1 VGLRSA
7 ILACGAFLMAAGA
20 VAQAPA
26 PKVPDKAAL
35 GHAEIP
41 PHIQTQ
47 IEALMQDGAEYARLY
62 GVPLDQAMREL
73 QAEQDSV
80 PATDALARE
89 FADRL
94 AGISIA
100 HEGGFRIVVLLTGD
114 AAEAPRTIAAGG
126 LAVPVVFQTGAPA
139 TREQIL
145 AAIGAHQAEVR
156 AELRSPPGMGVD
168 PRTGKLVVMVNTRDV
183 GTDGS
188 ADDIAGLAARFTGI
202 AGVPVEVVAWGDTTS
217 ALTAV
222 AGGGRVLGFDPQIN
236 HKAVCTSGFV
246 VTDGSRT
253 ALSTAAHCPDQLRYI
268 DPDGT
273 EVPMT
278 MIGAWGAWYQD
289 VQIHVPIGVGGDAG
303 GPSDMATVALPLAPI
318 FFADKEKTALRAV
331 TSWRNRASTRAGD
344 LVCHRGE
351 RTGYSCAEV
360 AYPDYA
366 PPGDLCAGPCEPT
379 WVAVRG
385 PDCKGGDSG
394 GPVFAGTIAFGLVK
408 GDSATKDGVTALYYY
423 MSVDQLP
430 PGWTVAVDRSSRLP
444 EIHKTPET
452 NLMTNQ

>member
-1 VGLRSA
+1 VAWRAA
-7 ILACGAFLMAAGA
+7 ILALGALLTAAGA
-20 VAQAPA
+20 GAQVPA
-26 PKVPDKAAL
+26 LKVPDKAADV
-35 GHAEIP
+35 P

-62 GVPLDQAMREL
+62 GVALPQAMREL

-89 FADRL
+89 FAGRL

-114 AAEAPRTIAAGG
+114 EAVAPRTIAAGG

-139 TREQIL
+139 TRGQIL
-145 AAIGAHQAEVR
+145 AAIGAHQVDIR
-156 AELRSPPGMGVD
+156 AALHSPPGMGVD
-168 PRTGKLVVMVNTRDV
+168 PRTGKLVVMVNARDV
-183 GTDGS
+183 GAAGTE
-188 ADDIAGLAARFTGI
+188 GLATRFSDI
-202 AGVPVEVVAWGDTTS
+202 AGVPVEVVAWGDTTT

-253 ALSTAAHCPDQLRYI
+253 ALSTAAHCPDQLSYI
-268 DPDGT
+268 DPNGAA
-273 EVPMT
+273 VPMT

-289 VQIHVPIGVGGDAG
+289 VQIHVPAEAGGDPATAG
-303 GPSDMATVALPLAPI
+303 AKAAVALPLAPV
-318 FFADKEKTALRAV
+318 FFADKEKTALRPV
-331 TSWRNRASTRAGD
+331 TSWRNRTSTRAGD

-379 WVAVRG
+379 WVAVKG

-394 GPVFAGTIAFGLVK
+394 GPVFAGEIAFGLVK
-408 GDSATKDGVTALYYY
+408 GDSEGPDHVTALYYY

-430 PGWTVAVDRSSRLP
+430 PGWTVAVERGSQP
-444 EIHKTPET
+444 PQNQKIPET
-452 NLMTNQ
+452 NLMTNR

>member
-1 VGLRSA
+1 VLQKA
-7 ILACGAFLMAAGA
+7 VMAACMAFAA
-20 VAQAPA
+20 VAAGAQAPA
-26 PKVPDKAAL
+26 PKVPDKAADV
-35 GHAEIP
+35 P

-62 GVPLDQAMREL
+62 GVPLAQAMREL

-80 PATDALARE
+80 PATEALTAE

-100 HEGGFRIVVLLTGD
+100 HDGGFQIVVLLTGD
-114 AAEAPRTIAAGG
+114 EAVAPRTIAAGG

-139 TREQIL
+139 TRVQIL
-145 AAIGAHQAEVR
+145 AAIAKHQADIR
-156 AELRSPPGMGVD
+156 AALHSPPGMGVD
-168 PRTGKLVVMVNTRDV
+168 PKAGKLVVMVNSRDV
-183 GTDGS
+183 GEDGTE
-188 ADDIAGLAARFTGI
+188 GLAARFAGI
-202 AGVPVEVVAWGDTTS
+202 AGVPVEVVAWGDTIS
-217 ALTAV
+217 ALTSSGSIGV

-253 ALSTAAHCPDQLRYI
+253 ALSTAAHCPDQLSYI
-268 DPDGT
+268 DPSGA
-273 EVPMT
+273 EVPLT

-289 VQIHVPIGVGGDAG
+289 VQIHVPTDGEAG
-303 GPSDMATVALPLAPI
+303 PLAPL
-318 FFADKEKTALRAV
+318 FYADKGKTALRPV
-331 TSWRNRASTRAGD
+331 TSWRNRTATRAGD

-351 RTGYSCAEV
+351 KTGYSCAEV
-360 AYPDYA
+360 AYPDYT

-408 GDSATKDGVTALYYY
+408 GDSAGKDGVTALYYY
-423 MSVDQLP
+423 MSTDQLP
-430 PGWTVAVDRSSRLP
+430 PGWTVAVERGRPAP
-444 EIHKTPET
+444 ENQKTPDS
-452 NLMTNQ
+452 N

>member
-1 VGLRSA
+1 VAWRAA
-7 ILACGAFLMAAGA
+7 ILALGALLTAAGA
-20 VAQAPA
+20 GAQAPVL
-26 PKVPDKAAL
+26 KVPDKAADV
-35 GHAEIP
+35 P

-62 GVPLDQAMREL
+62 GVPLPQAMREL

-89 FADRL
+89 FAGRL

-114 AAEAPRTIAAGG
+114 APEAPRTIAAGG

-139 TREQIL
+139 TRDQIL
-145 AAIGAHQAEVR
+145 AAIGAHQADIR
-156 AELRSPPGMGVD
+156 AALHSPPGMGVD
-168 PRTGKLVVMVNTRDV
+168 PRTGKLVVMVNARDV
-183 GTDGS
+183 GAAGTE
-188 ADDIAGLAARFTGI
+188 GLATRFSDI
-202 AGVPVEVVAWGDTTS
+202 AGVPVEVVAWGDTTT

-246 VTDGSRT
+246 VTDGSRN
-253 ALSTAAHCPDQLRYI
+253 ALSTAAHCPDQLSYI
-268 DPDGT
+268 DPDGAV
-273 EVPMT
+273 VPMT

-289 VQIHVPIGVGGDAG
+289 VQIH
-303 GPSDMATVALPLAPI
+303 TVADGAAAPLAPL
-318 FFADKEKTALRAV
+318 FYADKGKTALRPV
-331 TSWRNRASTRAGD
+331 TSWRNRNSTRAGD

-351 RTGYSCAEV
+351 KTGYSCAEV

-379 WVAVRG
+379 WVAVKG

-408 GDSATKDGVTALYYY
+408 GDSASKDGVTALYYY
-423 MSVDQLP
+423 MSIDQLP
-430 PGWTVAVDRSSRLP
+430 PGWTVAVDRGPSTP
-444 EIHKTPET
+444 ENQKTPDS
-452 NLMTNQ
+452 N

>member
-1 VGLRSA
+1 VLGKVA
-7 ILACGAFLMAAGA
+7 IAACMAFAAGMA

-26 PKVPDKAAL
+26 PKVPDKAADV
-35 GHAEIP
+35 P
-41 PHIQTQ
+41 PHIQTR

-62 GVPLDQAMREL
+62 GVPLGQAMREL
-73 QAEQDSV
+73 EAEQDSV
-80 PATDALARE
+80 PATDAIARE

-100 HEGGFRIVVLLTGD
+100 HDGGFRIVVLLTGEE
-114 AAEAPRTIAAGG
+114 AVAPRTIPAGG

-139 TREQIL
+139 TRDQIL
-145 AAIGAHQAEVR
+145 AAIGAHQADIR
-156 AELRSPPGMGVD
+156 AALRSPPGMGVD
-168 PRTGKLVVMVNTRDV
+168 PRTGRLVVMVNSRDV
-183 GTDGS
+183 GADGTG
-188 ADDIAGLAARFTGI
+188 ALAARFTEI

-253 ALSTAAHCPDQLRYI
+253 ALSTAAHCPDQLSYI
-268 DPDGT
+268 EPGGT
-273 EVPMT
+273 EVPMS

-289 VQIHVPIGVGGDAG
+289 VQIHVPAGAGGDTDK
-303 GPSDMATVALPLAPI
+303 DMVALPLAPV
-318 FFADKEKTALRAV
+318 FFADKEKTALRPV
-331 TSWRNRASTRAGD
+331 TSWRNRTSTRAGD

-408 GDSATKDGVTALYYY
+408 GDSQGKDNVTALYYY
-423 MSVDQLP
+423 MSTDQLP
-430 PGWTVAVDRSSRLP
+430 PGWTVAVQGAAGAGG
-444 EIHKTPET
+444 K
-452 NLMTNQ
+452 